1 VTPVSERPDRTAH
14 LTPEQLDEL
23 AVRASADLDP
33 DQSGPVDQALEHHLT
48 GCASCREA
56 LGDQVAVRRLLQ
68 RVPETGPVPAD
79 IATRLDAALR
89 TARPPTAGPATV
101 LPMTPR
107 RERTGTLARL
117 AESRLTKSLVAAAAV
132 GLIAVGGYAAIGR
145 SSSGAHDGAST
156 ASSGGA
162 GGAKA
167 AAPDSARDLAS
178 VPIVAS
184 GTSYT
189 KANIT
194 AELTKRLSAGRG
206 SVASALTAGVAE
218 TTTLTTPAGLQACLG
233 SIGVTSGAPE
243 LVDLA
248 TYEGKPVAVL
258 VVPSPGGVGRQVW
271 VVSRTCAGTQD
282 GLAYYGALN

>member
-1 VTPVSERPDRTAH
+1 VSPVSERPGPTAH

-23 AVRASADLDP
+23 AIRASADLDP
-33 DQSGPVDQALEHHLT
+33 DQTGQLDDALDEHLA
-48 GCASCREA
+48 GCTACREA

-89 TARPPTAGPATV
+89 TARPGTAAPATV
-101 LPMTPR
+101 LPMVR
-107 RERTGTLARL
+107 RPERSGVLGRL
-117 AESRLTKSLVAAAAV
+117 AESRLTKVLVAAAAV
-132 GLIAVGGYAAIGR
+132 GLIALGGYAAIGR
-145 SSSGAHDGAST
+145 SGSGSGGGAST
-156 ASSGGA
+156 ASGQAA
-162 GGAKA
+162 GGSKA
-167 AAPDSARDLAS
+167 AAAPRALDLAT
-178 VPIVAS
+178 VPIEAS
-184 GTSYT
+184 GTAYT

-194 AELTKRLSAGRG
+194 AVLTKRLGPGSASQT
-206 SVASALTAGVAE
+206 SVLTAGVGE

-233 SIGVTSGAPE
+233 SLGVTSGAPV

-248 TYEGKPVAVL
+248 TYEGKPAAVI
-258 VVPSPGGVGRQVW
+258 VVPSPSGVGRQVW